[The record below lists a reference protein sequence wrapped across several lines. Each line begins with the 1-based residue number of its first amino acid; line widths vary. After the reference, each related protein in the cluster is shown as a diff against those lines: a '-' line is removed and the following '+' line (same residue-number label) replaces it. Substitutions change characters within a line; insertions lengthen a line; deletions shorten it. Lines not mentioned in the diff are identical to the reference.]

1 MAPSLLPIHKPGT
14 SRTQWRLTPSDPSR
28 VMGLHYF
35 SPADINP
42 LNELIVTSRSSESTM
57 TRAQLPGRMIDCQ
70 SIG

>member
-1 MAPSLLPIHKPGT
+1 
-14 SRTQWRLTPSDPSR
+14 
-28 VMGLHYF
+28 MGLHYF

-42 LNELIVTSRSSESTM
+42 LNELIVTSRRSESTM